1 MLLRIDRKKG
11 KKKLTVQVHTIDADI
26 QPRTQGGVKR
36 GVTPLRASGGRGNTP
51 P

>member
-26 QPRTQGGVKR
+26 QPRTQGGGLK
-36 GVTPLRASGGRGNTP
+36 GVLP